1 MAGLTTHVLDT
12 SKGAPAFNLKIELFK
27 INKLEK
33 NLVGTFITNQDGR
46 VDKPLITE
54 ENLEEIEYELLFFVG
69 DYLKNV
75 NVNLDKRLFLDKIPL
90 DLISLI
96 NLNIFTFH
104 YFYLLL
110 ATVLIEAVKV

>member
-12 SKGAPAFNLKIELFK
+12 SRGAPAHNLKIQLFK

-33 NLVGTFITNQDGR
+33 NLVGTFTTNQDGR

-69 DYLKNV
+69 DYFKDITKNIDM
-75 NVNLDKRLFLDKIPL
+75 NNDFFHFLPTGYIPAI
-90 DLISLI
+90 LI
-96 NLNIFTFH
+96 
-104 YFYLLL
+104 
-110 ATVLIEAVKV
+110 K

>member
-69 DYLKNV
+69 DYLKIV
-75 NVNLDKRLFLDKIPL
+75 NVDLDKSCIALSSKTVNSSPSISIKKSIFEKSKFLEF
-90 DLISLI
+90 S
-96 NLNIFTFH
+96 
-104 YFYLLL
+104 
-110 ATVLIEAVKV
+110 